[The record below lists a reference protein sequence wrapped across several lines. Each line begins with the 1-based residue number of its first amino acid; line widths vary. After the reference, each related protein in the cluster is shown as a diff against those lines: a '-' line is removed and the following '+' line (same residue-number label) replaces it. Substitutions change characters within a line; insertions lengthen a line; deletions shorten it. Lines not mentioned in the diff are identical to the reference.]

1 MTKTVLAPF
10 IVSIVGFGFFM
21 NHFWLTGI
29 SASVLWSLAGASAI
43 YCLYSGI
50 IHRSM
55 VEMPHQRGMLMAATV
70 VGGIILLGITL
81 SAIFVFVPT
90 IR

>member
-10 IVSIVGFGFFM
+10 IVSIVGIGFFM
-21 NHFWLTGI
+21 NHFWQSGI

-55 VEMPHQRGMLMAATV
+55 VENPHQRGMLMAATV
-70 VGGIILLGITL
+70 IGGIILLGITL
-81 SAIFVFVPT
+81 SAIFVFVPA
-90 IR
+90 IH